1 MLQEVKM
8 KKLGKKGSYFSK
20 GELALWFASVIL
32 IIASFVVFDRKNF
45 LTLAASL
52 VGVTSLVF
60 NAKGNPTG
68 HLLMIVF
75 SVLYGIISWEKAYY
89 GEMLTYLGMTAP
101 MAVFALVSWI
111 KNPYDGNKAEVKVNR
126 LKGREYALMFFV
138 SAAVTAGFYFVLK
151 YFKTANLIPS
161 TVSVTTSF
169 VAVYLTARRSEFY
182 ALGYAANDVVLIIL
196 WALAAKTDLS
206 CISVVACFSA
216 FLFNDMYGY
225 FNWRKMKL
233 RQSSRENGKNKMSE
247 KSPHFENE

>member
-1 MLQEVKM
+1 M
-8 KKLGKKGSYFSK
+8 KKLGKKGAYFSK
-20 GELALWFASVIL
+20 GELALWFASVVL

-68 HLLMIVF
+68 QLLMIVF

-126 LKGREYALMFFV
+126 LKGREYALMFLV

-151 YFKTANLIPS
+151 YFNTANLIPS

-169 VAVYLTARRSEFY
+169 VAVYLTA
-182 ALGYAANDVVLIIL
+182 
-196 WALAAKTDLS
+196 
-206 CISVVACFSA
+206 
-216 FLFNDMYGY
+216 
-225 FNWRKMKL
+225 
-233 RQSSRENGKNKMSE
+233 
-247 KSPHFENE
+247 

>member
-1 MLQEVKM
+1 M

-68 HLLMIVF
+68 QLLMIVF

-111 KNPYDGNKAEVKVNR
+111 KNPYDGNKAEVK
-126 LKGREYALMFFV
+126 
-138 SAAVTAGFYFVLK
+138 
-151 YFKTANLIPS
+151 
-161 TVSVTTSF
+161 
-169 VAVYLTARRSEFY
+169 
-182 ALGYAANDVVLIIL
+182 
-196 WALAAKTDLS
+196 
-206 CISVVACFSA
+206 
-216 FLFNDMYGY
+216 
-225 FNWRKMKL
+225 
-233 RQSSRENGKNKMSE
+233 
-247 KSPHFENE
+247 

>member
-1 MLQEVKM
+1 
-8 KKLGKKGSYFSK
+8 
-20 GELALWFASVIL
+20 
-32 IIASFVVFDRKNF
+32 
-45 LTLAASL
+45 
-52 VGVTSLVF
+52 
-60 NAKGNPTG
+60 
-68 HLLMIVF
+68 MIVF

-126 LKGREYALMFFV
+126 LKGREYALMFLV

-151 YFKTANLIPS
+151 YFNTANLIPS

-196 WALAAKTDLS
+196 CTD
-206 CISVVACFSA
+206 ISI
-216 FLFNDMYGY
+216 G
-225 FNWRKMKL
+225 
-233 RQSSRENGKNKMSE
+233 E
-247 KSPHFENE
+247 K